1 MAAKRKTVSNATT
14 SVLSTRALNRATLAR
29 QLLLQRA
36 ELPVLDAIE
45 RVIALQA
52 QLPNPPYIGL
62 WARLVDFRKDALTT
76 LIEKR
81 RVVRSTMM
89 RYTQHL
95 VTARDY
101 LQLRPVVQP
110 VSTRLWKS
118 VCAKRVAALD
128 LDELLGTARDILAN
142 EARTITEMQSILG
155 ARWPK
160 ADANAMAYSVQLLLP
175 LVHVP
180 PRGTWG
186 RGGAVPAR
194 TAESWLR
201 RPMSSD
207 TAPEELIIRYLSA
220 FGPASVADASSYTGL
235 TGLRAPFEAL
245 RPQLRVFR
253 NEAGKELF
261 DVPDAPLPHEDTPV
275 RPIFLPEYDNTL
287 LAHADRA
294 RVVSDENRKRIWT
307 SNGMLST
314 LLVDGMVA
322 GRWKIT
328 RDRKSAVLEIQP
340 YGRLAKA
347 DRAAVSEEAAR
358 LLAFT
363 DGGERSHDVRWLPK
377 S

>member
-1 MAAKRKTVSNATT
+1 MAAKPKTASSPRVLTT
-14 SVLSTRALNRATLAR
+14 RQLNRATLAR
-29 QLLLQRA
+29 QLLLERQK
-36 ELPVLDAIE
+36 LPVLDAIE

-52 QLPNPPYIGL
+52 QLPNPPYVGL

-110 VSTRLWKS
+110 ASTRLWKS
-118 VCAKRVAALD
+118 VYAKRIARLD
-128 LDELLGTARDILAN
+128 LDELLGTAREILAK
-142 EARTITEMQSILG
+142 EARTITEMQAILG

-201 RPMSSD
+201 RPMSAD

-220 FGPASVADASSYTGL
+220 FGPASVADASTYTGL

-261 DVPDAPLPHEDTPV
+261 DVPDAPLPDAETPV

-287 LAHADRA
+287 LAHADRS
-294 RVVSDENRKRIWT
+294 RVVSEENRKRIWT

-322 GRWKIT
+322 GRWRIA
-328 RDRKSAVLEIQP
+328 RDRKRAVLEIQP
-340 YGRLAKA
+340 YGRISKH
-347 DRAAVSEEAAR
+347 DRAAVVEEGHR

-363 DGGERSHDVRWLPK
+363 DGDELAHDVRWV
-377 S
+377 SAS